1 VSGLE
6 HTAGRIESGGLMNH
20 RASVEAALTRQ
31 LLKVAEEENARVPR
45 VFVVNELG
53 LTISM
58 SHNDYYTHTGV
69 SQAAQ
74 AAVDIMIDDGVPPVM
89 AWKMALEM
97 DRQGDAEAQARH
109 FVELRRFAR
118 RVDVP

>member
-1 VSGLE
+1 
-6 HTAGRIESGGLMNH
+6 M
-20 RASVEAALTRQ
+20 
-31 LLKVAEEENARVPR
+31 KVAEEENARVPR

-58 SHNDYYTHTGV
+58 SHADYYTHTGV
-69 SQAAQ
+69 SPAAQ
-74 AAVDIMIDDGVPPVM
+74 AAVDIMIDDDVPPVM

>member
-1 VSGLE
+1 
-6 HTAGRIESGGLMNH
+6 
-20 RASVEAALTRQ
+20 
-31 LLKVAEEENARVPR
+31 
-45 VFVVNELG
+45 
-53 LTISM
+53 
-58 SHNDYYTHTGV
+58 
-69 SQAAQ
+69 
-74 AAVDIMIDDGVPPVM
+74 MIDDDVPPVM